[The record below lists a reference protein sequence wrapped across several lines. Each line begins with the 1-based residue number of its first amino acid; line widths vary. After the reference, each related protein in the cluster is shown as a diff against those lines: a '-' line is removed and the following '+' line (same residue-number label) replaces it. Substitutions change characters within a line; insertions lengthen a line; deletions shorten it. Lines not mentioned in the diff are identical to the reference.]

1 MHDVIVI
8 GGGLTGLIAFRHLAA
23 ELDVLL
29 LEARPRVLASAGVS
43 CFWVFL
49 GIWEDTKKRSKWS
62 QIRQEGGFSSMMY
75 HLYNS
80 I

>member
-1 MHDVIVI
+1 MTSMISPIFGQWNHLVMHDVIVI

-43 CFWVFL
+43 CF
-49 GIWEDTKKRSKWS
+49 
-62 QIRQEGGFSSMMY
+62 
-75 HLYNS
+75 
-80 I
+80 

>member
-29 LEARPRVLASAGVS
+29 LEARPRVLASASRWDSG
-43 CFWVFL
+43 FWVFL
-49 GIWEDTKKRSKWS
+49 GVWRTQKKIQMIPNPSRGS
-62 QIRQEGGFSSMMY
+62 FFF
-75 HLYNS
+75 NDV
-80 I
+80 